1 MSHCMHWGWPTGT
14 TRDQIKPNHHIPD
27 GRMQPA
33 SVRLVD
39 KGWMRQ
45 LSFRLWRDPLGHFL
59 AGILTLPRNASLADA
74 RLKKAG
80 ELLYMRLLLFRLVTH
95 DVRGCHTRDD
105 EL

>member
-1 MSHCMHWGWPTGT
+1 MSHCMHWLAPLGT

-39 KGWMRQ
+39 EGWIRQ

-59 AGILTLPRNASLADA
+59 AGHSVIAANASLADV

-80 ELLYMRLLLFRLVTH
+80 ELL
-95 DVRGCHTRDD
+95 
-105 EL
+105 